1 MRENEVLAAERE
13 ALSHAADSKGLAK
26 GGELLD
32 RVIESVRRQ
41 MASKKELCEKESIR
55 LNRQVTHRENT
66 IDILKERLLRSI
78 KQMSELRDAKDIAIA
93 EAKKAGASN
102 VFLRG
107 QREAAVDKR
116 KELVE
121 KIEEHA
127 ADKLAADV
135 HRKEQRADLL
145 AENEKLAA
153 VRGQKKDNAH
163 SIELIVSVRD
173 LRAHLAAKTGK
184 GARMALLSQQYD
196 ARVSGRAT
204 LFSYS
209 QAAIGMEYR
218 IMSQRAKPLK
228 KSPSDEED
236 GLAYLTRLLEVMITD
251 DVKEGRYDAG
261 RLQEAQAAE
270 VLIARELPV
279 ISEEHTSAYSKMLKK
294 KAKEEAAALM
304 DVEDDP
310 VLVGLMDEYVGE
322 VLFDED
328 DGETYLV
335 RAVQYGERG
344 SLKYYEATCVRVE
357 QGESGSWSVPSS
369 SFVAGSEVLKDDL
382 LVGYALMDLTEPDA
396 PVLLS
401 AVGEMI
407 SAHSARETE
416 ASKEKGASK
425 KRQNSGEKKAGKP
438 KKLCAGLK

>member
-1 MRENEVLAAERE
+1 MTKQFRGHR
-13 ALSHAADSKGLAK
+13 AAD
-26 GGELLD
+26 E
-32 RVIESVRRQ
+32 
-41 MASKKELCEKESIR
+41 
-55 LNRQVTHRENT
+55 
-66 IDILKERLLRSI
+66 
-78 KQMSELRDAKDIAIA
+78 
-93 EAKKAGASN
+93 
-102 VFLRG
+102 
-107 QREAAVDKR
+107 
-116 KELVE
+116 
-121 KIEEHA
+121 
-127 ADKLAADV
+127 LAADV

-153 VRGQKKDNAH
+153 VRGQKKDKAH

-236 GLAYLTRLLEVMITD
+236 GLAYLTRLLELMITD

-270 VLIARELPV
+270 VIIARELPV

-310 VLVGLMDEYVGE
+310 VLVRLMDEYVGK

-425 KRQNSGEKKAGKP
+425 KRQNSGGKKAGKP
-438 KKLCAGLK
+438 KKLRAGLK